1 MYILLVSII
10 LIILIVAYKYHI
22 DTKSTIEE
30 LIKDRNKFRQHSWG
44 LIKDKDRRKE
54 VSDKID
60 QPYHELKA
68 KIGLLINDLTDTN
81 FNDFDNIKEEVLSAL
96 SEIDSY
102 GDNVDQG

>member
-10 LIILIVAYKYHI
+10 LIILLVAYKYHI

-30 LIKDRNKFRQHSWG
+30 IIKDRNKFRQHSWG
-44 LIKDKDRRKE
+44 LIRDKDRRRE

-68 KIGLLINDLTDTN
+68 KIGLLISDLRDTD
-81 FNDFDNIKEEVLSAL
+81 FHDFDNIKEEILAAL

-102 GDNVDQG
+102 GDNVDKS